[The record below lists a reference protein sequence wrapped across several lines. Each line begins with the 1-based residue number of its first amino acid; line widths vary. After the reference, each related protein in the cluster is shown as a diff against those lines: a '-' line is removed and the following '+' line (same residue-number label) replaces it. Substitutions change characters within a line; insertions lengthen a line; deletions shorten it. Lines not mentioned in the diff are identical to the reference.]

1 MAKLDLDYFETI
13 IAYKSLTDETYLASI
28 VDYVKPI
35 YFKNN
40 DVKAIFT
47 IIRDFYEKRNVR
59 PTITE
64 IKSYLTTDELK
75 TSLKNVVSLF
85 ANVDKNLNSD
95 ELAANT
101 ETFLKEKAVYYTMM
115 DVVDD
120 INKNSV
126 DTSKILVKFEKACN
140 ISLATEVGLDLF
152 TDIDKVINDLNS
164 TEKYIPSKWKWL
176 DEKIGGGFLEDGRA
190 LYLLAGETNIGK
202 SIFLGNIAI
211 NIASQGKTVLLVS
224 LEMPELIYAKRLCSS
239 VSKIP
244 LGQLKIESETLKSQI
259 DEYCV
264 ENPTSKII
272 IKEFPPASITC
283 NHLKAY
289 IKKIIQKGI
298 KIDAIVLDYVNL
310 LHTTMGD
317 SSYERIKICTEQL
330 RALSYEFTCPIVSA
344 TQLNRDG
351 YETND
356 PGLKTIS
363 ESIGLAMTG
372 DVILSIWQDDTDRE
386 LGVIKMGFMKNR
398 LGPNFGHCSMRI
410 DYSTLTITEDEHI
423 NDTEASTSSINTLS
437 KLSFDN

>member
-1 MAKLDLDYFETI
+1 MAKLDLDYFEII
-13 IAYKSLTDETYLASI
+13 IAYKALTDETYLASI
-28 VDYVKPI
+28 VDYIKPI
-35 YFKNN
+35 YFKNK
-40 DVKAIFT
+40 DIKAIFT
-47 IIRDFYEKRNVR
+47 IIADFYEKRNTK

-75 TSLKNVVSLF
+75 TSLKNVVGLF
-85 ANVDKNLNSD
+85 SNIDKNFNSD
-95 ELAANT
+95 ELSANT
-101 ETFLKEKAVYYTMM
+101 ETFLKEKAVYHTMM
-115 DVVDD
+115 DVVED
-120 INKNSV
+120 INKSSV
-126 DTSKILVKFEKACN
+126 DTSKILSKFEKACN
-140 ISLATEVGLDLF
+140 LSLTTEVGLDLF
-152 TDIDKVINDLNS
+152 TDIDKVITDLNS

-176 DEKIGGGFLEDGRA
+176 DEKIGGGFLEEGRA
-190 LYLLAGETNIGK
+190 LCLFAGETNIGK

-211 NIASQGKTVLLVS
+211 NIASQGKTVLLIS

-244 LGQLKIESETLKSQI
+244 LGQLKVESETLKNQI
-259 DEYCV
+259 NEYCV
-264 ENPTSKII
+264 ENPTSKIV
-272 IKEFPPASITC
+272 IKEFPPASVSC
-283 NHLKAY
+283 NHLKAF
-289 IKKIIQKGI
+289 IKKLIQKGI

-310 LHTTMGD
+310 LYTSIGD
-317 SSYERIKICTEQL
+317 TSYERIKVCTEQL
-330 RALSYEFTCPIVSA
+330 RALSYEFQCPIISA
-344 TQLNRDG
+344 TQLNREG
-351 YETND
+351 YETTD

-423 NDTEASTSSINTLS
+423 NDTEASTSSVNTLS